1 MSAPRGR
8 RDGRGGLVSLV
19 GAGPGAPDLITVAG
33 RNALRRADVVIH
45 DRLIPRELLTEA
57 PDGAEI
63 INVGKRPDD
72 MDPNAAQ
79 DEINRLL
86 IERAGR
92 GVRVVRLKG
101 GDPFVFGRGGEEADA
116 LQAAGLPFEVIPGV
130 SAATAAPAFAGIPIT
145 DRRLASSFTVV
156 TGSEAANDAA
166 PIDWS
171 ALARTGGTLVVLMG
185 RRALPIISRRII
197 ESGLPP
203 DTPATA
209 VERASTPHQRSVFAA
224 LSDLPAAVERA
235 GLRPPVTLVIGGGAA
250 LGERLAWFDRRP
262 LSGRRIL
269 VTRPAHQADALAA
282 LLRAQGAEPVLAPAI
297 ELVDADPAPIR
308 AAIARLRGGGYD
320 DVVFTSVNGVEQ
332 FAAHLRAAGG
342 DARSFG
348 KARLAAIGPATSAAL
363 ERLGLR
369 ADLTPA
375 AYTSAAL
382 LEALRAQ
389 TPKSKKPLAKR
400 RILLARAAQGSPIL
414 SDGLRASGASL
425 DDLALYDVRT
435 APADPAAFEQLRAG
449 RIDTVTFTS
458 TSTVRGLLEQADAA
472 AADVLADVEI
482 AVIGPVAG
490 DAVRAAGLT
499 VHTEAAVHTMGGL
512 VDAIVSARRR
522 QDAPQ

>member
-19 GAGPGAPDLITVAG
+19 GAGPGDPDLITVAG

-45 DRLIPRELLTEA
+45 DRLIPRELLAEA

-72 MDPNAAQ
+72 VDPNAAQ

-86 IERAGR
+86 IDRASR
-92 GVRVVRLKG
+92 GARVVRLKG
-101 GDPFVFGRGGEEADA
+101 GDPFVFGRGGEEAEA

-130 SAATAAPAFAGIPIT
+130 SAATAAPAFAGIPVT

-171 ALARTGGTLVVLMG
+171 AIARTGGTIVVLMG
-185 RRALPIISRRII
+185 RRALPIISRRLI

-203 DTPATA
+203 DTSAAA
-209 VERASTPHQRSVFAA
+209 VERASTPRQRSVFAA
-224 LSDLPAAVERA
+224 LAELPAAVERA
-235 GLRPPVTLVIGGGAA
+235 GLRPPVTLVIGGGAT
-250 LGERLAWFDRRP
+250 LGEQLAWFDRRP

-308 AAIARLRGGGYD
+308 AAIARLRSGGYD
-320 DVVFTSVNGVEQ
+320 DVVFTSVNGVER

-369 ADLTPA
+369 TDLTPA

-382 LEALRAQ
+382 LEVLRAQ
-389 TPKSKKPLAKR
+389 TLEPLAER
-400 RILLARAAQGSPIL
+400 RILLARAAQGSAVL
-414 SDGLRASGASL
+414 SDGLRASGASV

-435 APADPAAFEQLRAG
+435 APADPTALEQLRAG
-449 RIDTVTFTS
+449 RIDTVAFTS
-458 TSTVRGLLEQADAA
+458 TSTVRGLLEQVGAA

-499 VHTEAAVHTMGGL
+499 VHIEAAVHTMEGL
-512 VDAIVSARRR
+512 VDAIVSARQR